1 MLGTCSLQKEQ
12 TAGDEHKESRC
23 VPHGSGKSYSPF
35 VPEVALLIFVT
46 MYYCEWLVVV
56 CFFKIFFALDAKL
69 LAQAVAD
76 LF

>member
-23 VPHGSGKSYSPF
+23 VPHGSGKSYCPF
-35 VPEVALLIFVT
+35 VPEVAFLIFVCT
-46 MYYCEWLVVV
+46 VANGWWWFV
-56 CFFKIFFALDAKL
+56 FFKILFAVDAKL
-69 LAQAVAD
+69 LAQVVVD